1 MHISRVRIGATLASL
16 LVSEATR
23 VCTPM
28 DNITLSRNVDVVII
42 GGRASDMLPSGRVTK
57 TRVWPWSSKG
67 AYLVATL
74 PYTMTLIWESRSTS
88 ACRAESGMET
98 LWTS

>member
-16 LVSEATR
+16 LVSEATCA
-23 VCTPM
+23 CTSM

-57 TRVWPWSSKG
+57 TRVWPWSSKR
-67 AYLVATL
+67 AYFHTAVYND
-74 PYTMTLIWESRSTS
+74 PDMGKSINV
-88 ACRAESGMET
+88 GV
-98 LWTS
+98 